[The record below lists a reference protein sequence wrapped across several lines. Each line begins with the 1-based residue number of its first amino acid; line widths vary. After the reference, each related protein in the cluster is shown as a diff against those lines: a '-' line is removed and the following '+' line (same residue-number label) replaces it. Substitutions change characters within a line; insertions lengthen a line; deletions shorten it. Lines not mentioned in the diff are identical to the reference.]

1 MSNWLPEVEGWVKVA
16 GILVGVVMAVLV
28 PVRSWVVEDRRYRA
42 QMLEAAAAAGRA
54 GPPACPGGGASCG
67 PTGAEGLAA
76 ALRDCAAAIREA
88 SRAEE
93 ARGHERLAR
102 ALDRFVDHA

>member
-16 GILVGVVMAVLV
+16 GILVGVVMAILV

-42 QMLEAAAAAGRA
+42 QMLAATAGR
-54 GPPACPGGGASCG
+54 PGGGASCG
-67 PTGAEGLAA
+67 PDGTEDLAA

-88 SRAEE
+88 IRAEE
-93 ARGHERLAR
+93 ARSHERLAR
-102 ALDRFVDHA
+102 AIDRFVDHA